1 MKTRLEEAKMQR
13 YFAKNLFDGK
23 TIKTNQMITV
33 EDGKLLSIESTQC
46 HEDAIQL
53 SGLVAPGFVD
63 VQVNGGGGVLLN
75 NQPTLDTLIIMSR
88 AHQQYGSTAILPT
101 LITDDLSTMQLAANA
116 VASAIAQNVKGIMGI
131 HFEGPHLSQPKK
143 GIHPTQH
150 IRQISPEEMAIF
162 KRTDLGLV
170 CVTLAP
176 ENVSVELIKELV
188 RAKIKVCLGHSNASA
203 AQTFAALEAGAHGFT
218 HLFNAMSPLQSREA
232 GMVGAALLDSNSYC
246 GLIVDNEHVHISSC
260 QVAIKCKTP
269 DRIMLV
275 TDAMSHV
282 GSEQIELQFAGMK
295 INRHGNKLTI
305 EGGRLA
311 GSTLDM
317 ASAVRNSVKSLHC
330 SIQDALKMASTTP
343 ATFLDLQQQ
352 KGYLAPGFDADWV
365 VLTDEYYVN
374 ATYIAGKQVS
384 GLNQANNRIN

>member
-1 MKTRLEEAKMQR
+1 MQR
-13 YFAKNLFDGK
+13 FFAEQLFDGI
-23 TIKTNQMITV
+23 TIKTNQMISV
-33 EDGKLLSIESTQC
+33 EDGIIHSIESAQLQ
-46 HEDAIQL
+46 HDAIQL

-63 VQVNGGGGVLLN
+63 VQVNGGGGLLFN
-75 NQPTLDTLIIMSR
+75 NQPTLDTLVTMSC
-88 AHQQYGSTAILPT
+88 AHQQFGSTAILPT
-101 LITDDLSTMQLAANA
+101 LITDNYATMQLAANA
-116 VASAIAQNVKGIMGI
+116 VASAIALNVKGIIGI

-150 IRQISPEEMAIF
+150 IRQISPEEMALF

-188 RAKIKVCLGHSNASA
+188 RANVRVCLGHSNANS
-203 AQTFAALEAGAHGFT
+203 AQTLAALQAGAQGFT

-232 GMVGAALLDSNSYC
+232 GMVGAALLDSSSYC
-246 GLIVDNEHVHISSC
+246 GLIVDHEHVDITSC
-260 QVAIKCKTP
+260 QLAIKCKTP

-282 GSEQIELQFAGMK
+282 GSEQIELQFAGMQ
-295 INRHGNKLTI
+295 ISRQGNKLTI

-311 GSTLDM
+311 GSALDM
-317 ASAVRNSVKSLHC
+317 ATAVRNSVQNLHC

-343 ATFLDLQQQ
+343 ATFLGLQQQ

-365 VLTDEYYVN
+365 VLTDQYYVN
-374 ATYIAGKQVS
+374 STYIAGEQVS
-384 GLNQANNRIN
+384 P

>member
-1 MKTRLEEAKMQR
+1 MKNTLVAQKETQMQR
-13 YFAKNLFDGK
+13 YFANNLFDGK
-23 TIKTNQMITV
+23 TLKHNQMITV
-33 EDGKLLSIESTQC
+33 EDGTIRSIESAQLQ
-46 HEDAIQL
+46 DDFIQL

-63 VQVNGGGGVLLN
+63 VQVNGGGGVLFN

-101 LITDDLSTMQLAANA
+101 LITDDLATMQLAADA
-116 VASAIAQNVKGIMGI
+116 VASAIDANVRGIIGI

-150 IRQISPEEMAIF
+150 IRQISHEEMAIF

-176 ENVSVELIKELV
+176 ENVSVELIEELV
-188 RAKIKVCLGHSNASA
+188 NAKVKVCLGHSNATA
-203 AQTFAALEAGAHGFT
+203 AQTFAALQAGAQGFT
-218 HLFNAMSPLQSREA
+218 HLFNAMSSLQSREA
-232 GMVGAALLDSNSYC
+232 GMVGAALLDLSSYC
-246 GLIVDNEHVHISSC
+246 GLIVDHEHVDITSC
-260 QVAIKCKTP
+260 QLAIKCKTP

-282 GSEQIELQFAGMK
+282 GSEQIKLQFAGMQ
-295 INRHGNKLTI
+295 ISRQGNRLTI

-311 GSTLDM
+311 GSALDM
-317 ASAVRNSVKSLHC
+317 ATAVRNSLQNLHC
-330 SIQDALKMASTTP
+330 SMQDALKMASTTP
-343 ATFLDLQQQ
+343 ATFLGLQQQ

-365 VLTDEYYVN
+365 VLTDQYYVN
-374 ATYIAGKQVS
+374 ATYIAGEQVS
-384 GLNQANNRIN
+384 A